1 VPPTSIAERR
11 EAVTPST
18 DAPSR
23 AAELI
28 ELEERLGAHNYHP
41 LDVVVRRAEGVW
53 VEDVDGRRYLDCLAA
68 YSALNQGHRH
78 PAILQ
83 ALIDQAQRV
92 TLTSRAF
99 RNDQLP
105 LLYGDLVELTG
116 MESVLPMNSGAEA
129 VETAIKAARKWG
141 YTRKGV
147 PADQAEIVVCENNF
161 HGRTTTVISFSTDP
175 QYREGFGPLT
185 PGFRIVPFGDAAA
198 LQAAIG
204 PGTCAFLVEP
214 IQAEAGIL
222 IPPDGYLAEAAEICR
237 RNDVLFIADEIQ
249 TGLGR
254 TGRTLACDHEGVR
267 PDGLLLGKA
276 LAGGFYPVSAFLA
289 RRDVMDVFR
298 PGDHGSTFGGN
309 PLGCAVARAALR
321 VLREERLAER
331 SAELGAWLVE
341 RLRRIR
347 SPRVKEVRGRGLLVG
362 IELTEPA
369 RRACEAL
376 KDEGVLC
383 KETHDR
389 VLRIAPPLVIRREEL
404 DWAVERIE
412 RVLA

>member
-1 VPPTSIAERR
+1 M
-11 EAVTPST
+11 
-18 DAPSR
+18 
-23 AAELI
+23 I